1 MNEYMI
7 ILTDFDFVDTFS
19 DKMSWLFHF
28 ASLRYMVAYRF
39 VLLALKNVIIPSVVL
54 RKIKT

>member
-1 MNEYMI
+1 MKKYMI
-7 ILTDFDFVDTFS
+7 ISIDFGFYDTFS

-28 ASLRYMVAYRF
+28 ALLRYMVAYRF

-54 RKIKT
+54 KKIKT